1 MLKTSYI
8 RDGQNRIIGNT
19 TSGFANGDVVA
30 RDRSGK
36 ILGHSSQAFN
46 NTRGTNDRLVSTN
59 TAEAKI
65 LFRK

>member
-1 MLKTSYI
+1 MLKTTYI

-19 TSGFANGDVVA
+19 TSGFASGDVVA

-36 ILGHSSQAFN
+36 ILGHSSQVFN
-46 NTRGTNDRLVSTN
+46 NTRGTNDRLVCNN
-59 TAEAKI
+59 TADAKM